1 MIETPPLLSL
11 SKVSVGFRDDNEEN
25 EKDDGDDDDDDDDDG
40 GDDVKDDTEN
50 RPLPGFE
57 QAWHCQRCRL
67 VPEILSPG
75 TRQTNRSCTF
85 ETI

>member
-1 MIETPPLLSL
+1 MMIETPPLLSL
-11 SKVSVGFRDDNEEN
+11 SKVSVGFRDDNEEK
-25 EKDDGDDDDDDDDDG
+25 EKDDGGCDDG
-40 GDDVKDDTEN
+40 GNDDVKDDAEN

-75 TRQTNRSCTF
+75 TRQTNRSCIF

>member
-1 MIETPPLLSL
+1 MMIETPPLLSL
-11 SKVSVGFRDDNEEN
+11 SKVLLRFRDDNEEK
-25 EKDDGDDDDDDDDDG
+25 EKDYVDDDG
-40 GDDVKDDTEN
+40 GDEDVKDDAED

>member
-1 MIETPPLLSL
+1 MMIETPTLLSL
-11 SKVSVGFRDDNEEN
+11 SRVLLRFRDYNEE
-25 EKDDGDDDDDDDDDG
+25 EDDG
-40 GDDVKDDTEN
+40 GKDVEDDAEN

-75 TRQTNRSCTF
+75 TRQTNRSCIF
-85 ETI
+85 ETIK

>member
-1 MIETPPLLSL
+1 MMIETPPLLSL
-11 SKVSVGFRDDNEEN
+11 SKVSVGFRDDNEEK
-25 EKDDGDDDDDDDDDG
+25 EKDYVDDDG
-40 GDDVKDDTEN
+40 GDEDVKDDAEDP
-50 RPLPGFE
+50 PLPGFE

-75 TRQTNRSCTF
+75 TRQTTRSCTF

>member
-1 MIETPPLLSL
+1 MMIETPPLLSL
-11 SKVSVGFRDDNEEN
+11 SKVSVGFRDDNEEK
-25 EKDDGDDDDDDDDDG
+25 EKDDGGCDDG
-40 GDDVKDDTEN
+40 GDDDVKDDAEN

>member
-1 MIETPPLLSL
+1 MMIETPPLLSL
-11 SKVSVGFRDDNEEN
+11 SKVSVGFRDDNEEK
-25 EKDDGDDDDDDDDDG
+25 EKDDDDDDDG
-40 GDDVKDDTEN
+40 GDDVKDDAEDP
-50 RPLPGFE
+50 PLPGFE

>member
-1 MIETPPLLSL
+1 MMIETPPLLSL
-11 SKVSVGFRDDNEEN
+11 SKVLLRFRDDNEE
-25 EKDDGDDDDDDDDDG
+25 EDDG
-40 GDDVKDDTEN
+40 GDDVKDDAEN

>member
-1 MIETPPLLSL
+1 MTETPPLLSL
-11 SKVSVGFRDDNEEN
+11 SRVLLRFRDDNEGK
-25 EKDDGDDDDDDDDDG
+25 EKDDGGCDDGGDNG
-40 GDDVKDDTEN
+40 GDDVKDDAEN

-75 TRQTNRSCTF
+75 TRQTNRSCAF

>member
-1 MIETPPLLSL
+1 MMIETPPLLSL
-11 SKVSVGFRDDNEEN
+11 SKVSVGFRDDNEGK
-25 EKDDGDDDDDDDDDG
+25 EKDDGGCEDG
-40 GDDVKDDTEN
+40 GDDDVKDDAEN

-85 ETI
+85 KTI

>member
-1 MIETPPLLSL
+1 MMIETPTLLSFSRVL
-11 SKVSVGFRDDNEEN
+11 LRFRDDNEE
-25 EKDDGDDDDDDDDDG
+25 EDDG
-40 GDDVKDDTEN
+40 GEDVEDDAEN

-57 QAWHCQRCRL
+57 QAWHCQRFRL

-75 TRQTNRSCTF
+75 TRQTNRSCAF

>member
-1 MIETPPLLSL
+1 MIETPTLLSL
-11 SKVSVGFRDDNEEN
+11 SKVLLRFRDDNEE
-25 EKDDGDDDDDDDDDG
+25 EDDGGDDDDDDDG
-40 GDDVKDDTEN
+40 SDDVKDDAEN

-57 QAWHCQRCRL
+57 QAWHCQRFRL
-67 VPEILSPG
+67 VPGILSPG

>member
-1 MIETPPLLSL
+1 MMIETPTLLSL
-11 SKVSVGFRDDNEEN
+11 SRVLLRFRDDNEGK
-25 EKDDGDDDDDDDDDG
+25 EKDDGGDDDDDDD
-40 GDDVKDDTEN
+40 VKDDED

-75 TRQTNRSCTF
+75 TRQTNRSCIF